1 MIRFMTN
8 EDRRKF
14 TVKPIEN
21 QLEKRVKRLESGI
34 IATAKAY
41 RKIGM
46 EQVAQDIEV
55 LLN

>member
-8 EDRRKF
+8 EDRTKL

-21 QLEKRVKRLESGI
+21 QLEKRIKRLESNI

-41 RKIGM
+41 RQIGM
-46 EQVAQDIEV
+46 IQVSQDIEV
-55 LLN
+55 LVN

>member
-1 MIRFMTN
+1 MTN
-8 EDRRKF
+8 EDRDKL
-14 TVKPIEN
+14 TVNPLLK
-21 QLEKRVKRLESGI
+21 LEKRVKRLESNI

-41 RKIGM
+41 RQIGM